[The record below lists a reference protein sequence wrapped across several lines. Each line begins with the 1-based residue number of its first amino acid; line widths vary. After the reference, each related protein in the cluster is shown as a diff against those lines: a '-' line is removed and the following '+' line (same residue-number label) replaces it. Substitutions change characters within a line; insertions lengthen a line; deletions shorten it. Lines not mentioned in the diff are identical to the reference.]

1 MEWTILS
8 YSCITPVSKDE
19 VKEGKDFVIKGKLVE
34 IYLNKDWEF
43 KVYDVSGRKVFE
55 IKGKGNNK
63 FNLNLPKGAYIYKLN
78 DKFGKIVL

>member
-1 MEWTILS
+1 MFIL
-8 YSCITPVSKDE
+8 VQFFK
-19 VKEGKDFVIKGKLVE
+19 
-34 IYLNKDWEF
+34 NREF

-55 IKGKGNNK
+55 RKGKGNNK